1 MIGEQVN
8 LFDLRLICSKKFLIL
23 KSKLNTM
30 EPNFSKSSES
40 ESRNL
45 QDSDQWNDKRS
56 MPAIRA
62 AWLVRIVYMAWSG
75 FSNPCVFAD
84 FRYLYWVNR
93 GGKGLRTIE
102 TAGMDGSDRKVLAV
116 VNMEEP
122 TGLTLDHVASR
133 LYWISAYKEV
143 PWMGQ
148 EEKVN
153 LFSRSKGF
161 F

>member
-1 MIGEQVN
+1 MIREQVN
-8 LFDLRLICSKKFLIL
+8 LFDLGLICSKKFLTS
-23 KSKLNTM
+23 KPKLNTI
-30 EPNFSKSSES
+30 EPNFSKSTES
-40 ESRNL
+40 ESKSL
-45 QDSDQWNDKRS
+45 QHSDQWNDKRS
-56 MPAIRA
+56 VGAARA
-62 AWLVRIVYMAWSG
+62 AWLVRIVYMPCSG

-84 FRYLYWVNR
+84 LRYLYWVNR

-102 TAGMDGSDRKVLAV
+102 TAGMDGSDRKVLVV

-133 LYWISAYKEV
+133 LYWISEYKEV

-153 LFSRSKGF
+153 LFGRGKGF

>member
-1 MIGEQVN
+1 MIREQVN
-8 LFDLRLICSKKFLIL
+8 LFDQGLIYSKKLLVL
-23 KSKLNTM
+23 KSKLNTI
-30 EPNFSKSSES
+30 EPNFSKSTES

-45 QDSDQWNDKRS
+45 QHSDQWNDERS
-56 MPAIRA
+56 VLTTRA
-62 AWLVRIVYMAWSG
+62 AWLVRIIYMPWSR
-75 FSNPCVFAD
+75 FSNPCVSAVL
-84 FRYLYWVNR
+84 RYLYWVNR

-102 TAGMDGSDRKVLAV
+102 MAGMDGSDRKVLAV

-122 TGLTLDHVASR
+122 TGLTLDQVASR
-133 LYWISAYKEV
+133 LYWISEYKEV

-153 LFSRSKGF
+153 LFSRGQGF